1 MTPKIRRAVI
11 AVAGFGTRFLPAT
24 KAQPKEM
31 LAVVDKP
38 IIQYVVE
45 EMVEAGIEEIVLV
58 TGQNKRSI
66 EDHFDRSFELE
77 YRLKEAHK
85 LDLLEEVKRISN
97 LAKFV
102 YVRQKMPLGNGHA
115 LLCAK
120 VVVGDE
126 PFAFSYGDDIIEAE
140 IPAISQMIK
149 VFEKYQGSVMG
160 VMEMPREI
168 ISQFGV
174 IKPAEIERG
183 VYKVLDTV
191 EKPHPDEAPSNLA
204 SVGRYIFTPK
214 IFEALKET
222 KPGKGGEIW
231 VADGVR
237 NLSKNE
243 TIYACKLKG
252 TYWNCG
258 EKREFLKATVNFALK
273 NPQFERELRGYLR
286 DRL

>member
-45 EMVEAGIEEIVLV
+45 EMVGAGIEEIVLV

-97 LAKFV
+97 LAKFI

-120 VVVGDE
+120 VVVDDE
-126 PFAFSYGDDIIEAE
+126 PFAFSYGDDIIEAK
-140 IPAISQMIK
+140 IPAIGQMIK

-160 VMEMPREI
+160 VMEVPREK

-174 IKPAEIERG
+174 IKPQEIEKG
-183 VYKVLDTV
+183 VYKVVDTV
-191 EKPHPDEAPSNLA
+191 EKPHPDDAPSNLA
-204 SVGRYIFTPK
+204 SVGRYVFTPK
-214 IFEALKET
+214 IFEALEET

-231 VADGVR
+231 VADGVK
-237 NLSKNE
+237 NLCRNE
-243 TIYACKLKG
+243 TVYACKLEG

-258 EKREFLKATVNFALK
+258 DKREFLKATINFALK
-273 NPQFERELRGYLR
+273 NPEFGRDLRKYLR
-286 DRL
+286 NRV

>member
-45 EMVEAGIEEIVLV
+45 EMVGAGIEEIVLV

-97 LAKFV
+97 LAKFI

-120 VVVGDE
+120 VVVDDE
-126 PFAFSYGDDIIEAE
+126 PFAFSYGDDIIEAK
-140 IPAISQMIK
+140 IPAIGQMIK

-160 VMEMPREI
+160 VMEVPREK

-174 IKPAEIERG
+174 IKPQEIEKG

-191 EKPHPDEAPSNLA
+191 EKPHPDDAPSNLA
-204 SVGRYIFTPK
+204 SVGRYVFTPK
-214 IFEALKET
+214 IFEALEET

-231 VADGVR
+231 VADGVK
-237 NLSKNE
+237 NLCRNE
-243 TIYACKLKG
+243 TVYACKLEG

-258 EKREFLKATVNFALK
+258 DKREFLKATINFALK
-273 NPQFERELRGYLR
+273 NPEFGRDLRKYLR
-286 DRL
+286 NRV

>member
-45 EMVEAGIEEIVLV
+45 EMVGAGIEEIVLV

-126 PFAFSYGDDIIEAE
+126 AFAFSYGDDIIEAK
-140 IPAISQMIK
+140 IPAIGQMIK
-149 VFEKYQGSVMG
+149 VFEKHQSSVMG
-160 VMEMPREI
+160 VMEVPREK

-174 IKPAEIERG
+174 IKPKEIEKG

-191 EKPHPDEAPSNLA
+191 EKPHPDDAPSNLA
-204 SVGRYIFTPK
+204 SVGRYVFTPK
-214 IFEALKET
+214 IFEALEET

-231 VADGVR
+231 VADGAR
-237 NLSKNE
+237 NLCRNE
-243 TIYACKLKG
+243 TVYACKLEG

-258 EKREFLKATVNFALK
+258 EKIEFLKATINFALK
-273 NPQFERELRGYLR
+273 NPEFGRDLRKYLKNWV
-286 DRL
+286 

>member
-45 EMVEAGIEEIVLV
+45 EMVGAGIEEIVLV

-126 PFAFSYGDDIIEAE
+126 AFAFSYGDDIIEAK
-140 IPAISQMIK
+140 IPAIGQMIK
-149 VFEKYQGSVMG
+149 VFEKYQSSVMG
-160 VMEMPREI
+160 VMEVPREK

-174 IKPAEIERG
+174 IKPQEIEKG

-191 EKPHPDEAPSNLA
+191 EKPRPDDAPSNLA
-204 SVGRYIFTPK
+204 SVGRYVFTPK
-214 IFEALKET
+214 IFEALEET

-231 VADGVR
+231 VADGVK
-237 NLSKNE
+237 NLCRNE
-243 TIYACKLKG
+243 TVYACKLEG

-258 EKREFLKATVNFALK
+258 DKREFLKATINFALK
-273 NPQFERELRGYLR
+273 NPEFGRDLRKYLKNWV
-286 DRL
+286 

>member
-45 EMVEAGIEEIVLV
+45 EMVDAGIEEIVLV

-77 YRLKEAHK
+77 YRLKEADK

-97 LAKFV
+97 LAKFI

-120 VVVGDE
+120 VVVDDA
-126 PFAFSYGDDIIEAE
+126 PFAFSYGDDIIEAK
-140 IPAISQMIK
+140 IPAIGQMIR

-160 VMEMPREI
+160 VMEVPREK

-174 IKPAEIERG
+174 IKPQEIEKG

-191 EKPHPDEAPSNLA
+191 EKPHPDDAPSNLA
-204 SVGRYIFTPK
+204 SVGRYVFTSK
-214 IFEALKET
+214 IFEALEET

-231 VADGVR
+231 VADGVK
-237 NLSKNE
+237 NLCRNE
-243 TIYACKLKG
+243 TVYACKLEG

-258 EKREFLKATVNFALK
+258 DKREFLKATINFALK
-273 NPQFERELRGYLR
+273 NPEFGRDLRKYLR
-286 DRL
+286 NRV

>member
-45 EMVEAGIEEIVLV
+45 EMVDAGIEEIVLV

-97 LAKFV
+97 LAKFI

-120 VVVGDE
+120 VVVDDE
-126 PFAFSYGDDIIEAE
+126 PFAFSYGDDIIEAK
-140 IPAISQMIK
+140 IPAIGQMIK

-160 VMEMPREI
+160 VMEVPREK

-174 IKPAEIERG
+174 IKPQEIEKG

-191 EKPHPDEAPSNLA
+191 EKPHPDDAPSNLA
-204 SVGRYIFTPK
+204 SVGRYVFTPK
-214 IFEALKET
+214 IFEALEET

-237 NLSKNE
+237 NLCRNE
-243 TIYACKLKG
+243 TVYACKLEG

-258 EKREFLKATVNFALK
+258 DKREFLKATINFALK
-273 NPQFERELRGYLR
+273 NPEFGRDLRKYLR
-286 DRL
+286 NRI

>member
-45 EMVEAGIEEIVLV
+45 EMVGAGIEEIVLV

-120 VVVGDE
+120 VVVDDE
-126 PFAFSYGDDIIEAE
+126 PFAFSYGDDIIEAK
-140 IPAISQMIK
+140 IPAIGQMIK

-160 VMEMPREI
+160 VMEVPREK

-174 IKPAEIERG
+174 IKPEEIEKG

-191 EKPHPDEAPSNLA
+191 EKPHPDGAPSNLA
-204 SVGRYIFTPK
+204 SVGRYVFTPK
-214 IFEALKET
+214 IFEALEET

-237 NLSKNE
+237 NLCRNE
-243 TIYACKLKG
+243 TVYACKLEG

-258 EKREFLKATVNFALK
+258 DKREFLKATINFALK
-273 NPQFERELRGYLR
+273 NPEFGRDLRKYLR
-286 DRL
+286 NRV

>member
-45 EMVEAGIEEIVLV
+45 EMVGAGIEEIVLV

-77 YRLKEAHK
+77 YRLKEADK

-97 LAKFV
+97 LAKFI

-120 VVVGDE
+120 VVVDDE
-126 PFAFSYGDDIIEAE
+126 PFAFSYGDDIIEAK
-140 IPAISQMIK
+140 IPAIGQMIN
-149 VFEKYQGSVMG
+149 VFEKHQGSVMG
-160 VMEMPREI
+160 VMEVPREK

-174 IKPAEIERG
+174 IKPQEIEKG
-183 VYKVLDTV
+183 VYKVVDTV
-191 EKPHPDEAPSNLA
+191 EKPHPDDAPSNLA
-204 SVGRYIFTPK
+204 SVGRYVFTPK
-214 IFEALKET
+214 IFEALEET

-231 VADGVR
+231 VADGVK
-237 NLSKNE
+237 NLCRNE
-243 TIYACKLKG
+243 TVYACKLEG

-258 EKREFLKATVNFALK
+258 DKREFLKATINFALK
-273 NPQFERELRGYLR
+273 NPEFGRDLRKYLR
-286 DRL
+286 NRV

>member
-31 LAVVDKP
+31 LALVDKP

-45 EMVEAGIEEIVLV
+45 EMVGAGIEEIILV

-77 YRLKEAHK
+77 YRLKKAHK

-140 IPAISQMIK
+140 IPAISQMIR
-149 VFEKYQGSVMG
+149 VFEKYQSSVMG
-160 VMEMPREI
+160 VMEVPREI

-174 IKPAEIERG
+174 IKPQEIEKG
-183 VYKVLDTV
+183 VYQVLDTV

-204 SVGRYIFTPK
+204 SIGRYVFTPK
-214 IFEALKET
+214 IFAALEET

-231 VADGVR
+231 VADGVK

-243 TIYACKLKG
+243 AIYACKIKG

-258 EKREFLKATVNFALK
+258 DKKEFLKATINFALK
-273 NPQFERELRGYLR
+273 NPGFGKELRRYLK
-286 DRL
+286 DRV

>member
-45 EMVEAGIEEIVLV
+45 EMVGAGIEEIVLV

-120 VVVGDE
+120 VVVDDE
-126 PFAFSYGDDIIEAE
+126 PFAFSYGDDIIEAK
-140 IPAISQMIK
+140 IPAIGQMIK

-160 VMEMPREI
+160 VMEVPREK

-174 IKPAEIERG
+174 IKPQEIEKG

-191 EKPHPDEAPSNLA
+191 EKPHPDGAPSNLA
-204 SVGRYIFTPK
+204 SVGRYVFTPK
-214 IFEALKET
+214 IFEALQET

-237 NLSKNE
+237 NLCRNE
-243 TIYACKLKG
+243 TVYACKLEG

-258 EKREFLKATVNFALK
+258 DKREFLKATINFALK
-273 NPQFERELRGYLR
+273 NPEFGRDLRKYLR
-286 DRL
+286 NRV

>member
-45 EMVEAGIEEIVLV
+45 EMVDAGIEEIVLV

-120 VVVGDE
+120 VVVDDA
-126 PFAFSYGDDIIEAE
+126 PFAFSYGDDIIEAK
-140 IPAISQMIK
+140 IPAIGQMIK

-160 VMEMPREI
+160 VMEVPREK

-174 IKPAEIERG
+174 IKPEEIEKG

-191 EKPHPDEAPSNLA
+191 EKPHPDDAPSNLA
-204 SVGRYIFTPK
+204 SVGRYVFTPK
-214 IFEALKET
+214 IFEALEET

-231 VADGVR
+231 VADGVK
-237 NLSKNE
+237 NLSRNE
-243 TIYACKLKG
+243 TVYACKLEG

-258 EKREFLKATVNFALK
+258 DKREFLKATINFALK
-273 NPQFERELRGYLR
+273 NPEFGRDLRKYLR
-286 DRL
+286 NRV

>member
-31 LAVVDKP
+31 LALVDKP

-45 EMVEAGIEEIVLV
+45 EMVDAGIEEIILV
-58 TGQNKRSI
+58 TGQDKRSI

-77 YRLKEAHK
+77 YRLKEADK

-120 VVVGDE
+120 VVVGDQ
-126 PFAFSYGDDIIEAE
+126 PFAFSYGDDIIEAK
-140 IPAISQMIK
+140 IPAVGQMVR
-149 VFEKYQGSVMG
+149 VFEKYQSSVMG
-160 VMEMPREI
+160 VMEVPREK

-174 IKPAEIERG
+174 IKSEEVEEGI
-183 VYKVLDTV
+183 YKVLDIV
-191 EKPHPDEAPSNLA
+191 EKPHPDDAPSNLA
-204 SVGRYIFTPK
+204 SVGRYVFTPK
-214 IFEALKET
+214 IFEALEET

-231 VADGVR
+231 VADGVK

-243 TIYACKLKG
+243 TIYACKIKG

-258 EKREFLKATVNFALK
+258 DKKEFLKATINFALK
-273 NPQFERELRGYLR
+273 NPEFERELRRYLK
-286 DRL
+286 DRV

>member
-45 EMVEAGIEEIVLV
+45 EMVGAGIEEIVLV

-120 VVVGDE
+120 VVVDDE
-126 PFAFSYGDDIIEAE
+126 PFAFSYGDDIIEAK
-140 IPAISQMIK
+140 IPAIGQMIK

-160 VMEMPREI
+160 VMEVPREK

-174 IKPAEIERG
+174 IKPQEIEKG

-191 EKPHPDEAPSNLA
+191 EKPHPDDAPSNLA
-204 SVGRYIFTPK
+204 SVGRYVFTPK
-214 IFEALKET
+214 IFEALEET
-222 KPGKGGEIW
+222 KPGKEGEIW
-231 VADGVR
+231 VADGVK
-237 NLSKNE
+237 NLCRNE
-243 TIYACKLKG
+243 TVYACKLEG

-258 EKREFLKATVNFALK
+258 DKREFLKATINFALK
-273 NPQFERELRGYLR
+273 NPEFGRDLRKYLR
-286 DRL
+286 NRV

>member
-45 EMVEAGIEEIVLV
+45 EMVGAGIEEIVLV

-77 YRLKEAHK
+77 YRLKEADK

-97 LAKFV
+97 LAKFI

-120 VVVGDE
+120 VVVDDE
-126 PFAFSYGDDIIEAE
+126 PFAFSYGDDIIEAK
-140 IPAISQMIK
+140 IPAIGQMIK

-160 VMEMPREI
+160 VMEVPREK

-174 IKPAEIERG
+174 IKPQEIEKG
-183 VYKVLDTV
+183 VYKVVDTV
-191 EKPHPDEAPSNLA
+191 EKPHPDDAPSNLA
-204 SVGRYIFTPK
+204 SVGRYVFTPK
-214 IFEALKET
+214 IFEALEET

-231 VADGVR
+231 VADGVK
-237 NLSKNE
+237 NLCRNE
-243 TIYACKLKG
+243 TVYACKLEG

-258 EKREFLKATVNFALK
+258 DKREFLKATINFALK
-273 NPQFERELRGYLR
+273 NPEFGRDLRKYLR
-286 DRL
+286 NRV

>member
-45 EMVEAGIEEIVLV
+45 EMVDAGIEEIVLV

-97 LAKFV
+97 LAKFI

-120 VVVGDE
+120 VVVDDA
-126 PFAFSYGDDIIEAE
+126 PFAFSYGDDIIEAK
-140 IPAISQMIK
+140 IPAIGQMIK
-149 VFEKYQGSVMG
+149 VFEKYQSSVMG
-160 VMEMPREI
+160 VMEVPREK

-174 IKPAEIERG
+174 IKPQEIEKG

-191 EKPHPDEAPSNLA
+191 EKPHPDDAPSNLA
-204 SVGRYIFTPK
+204 SVGRYVFTSK
-214 IFEALKET
+214 IFEALEET

-237 NLSKNE
+237 NLCRNE
-243 TIYACKLKG
+243 TVYACKLEG

-258 EKREFLKATVNFALK
+258 DKREFLKATINFALK
-273 NPQFERELRGYLR
+273 NPEFGRDLRKYLR
-286 DRL
+286 NRV

>member
-45 EMVEAGIEEIVLV
+45 EMVDAGIEEIVLV

-97 LAKFV
+97 LAKFI

-120 VVVGDE
+120 VVVDDE
-126 PFAFSYGDDIIEAE
+126 PFAFSYGDDIIEAK
-140 IPAISQMIK
+140 IPAIGQMIK

-160 VMEMPREI
+160 VMEVPREK

-174 IKPAEIERG
+174 IKPQEIEKG

-191 EKPHPDEAPSNLA
+191 EKPHPDDAPSNLA
-204 SVGRYIFTPK
+204 SVGRYVFTPK
-214 IFEALKET
+214 IFEALEET

-231 VADGVR
+231 VADGVK
-237 NLSKNE
+237 NLCRNE
-243 TIYACKLKG
+243 TVYACKLEG

-258 EKREFLKATVNFALK
+258 DKREFLKATINFALK
-273 NPQFERELRGYLR
+273 NPEFGRDLRKYLR
-286 DRL
+286 NRV

>member
-45 EMVEAGIEEIVLV
+45 EMVGAGIEEIVLV

-120 VVVGDE
+120 IVVGDE
-126 PFAFSYGDDIIEAE
+126 AFAFSYGDDIIEAK
-140 IPAISQMIK
+140 IPAIGQMIK
-149 VFEKYQGSVMG
+149 VFEKYQSSVMG
-160 VMEMPREI
+160 VMEVPREK

-174 IKPAEIERG
+174 IKPQEIEKG

-191 EKPHPDEAPSNLA
+191 EKPHPDDAPSNLA
-204 SVGRYIFTPK
+204 SVGRYVFTPK
-214 IFEALKET
+214 IFEALEET

-237 NLSKNE
+237 SLCRNE
-243 TIYACKLKG
+243 TVYACKLEG

-258 EKREFLKATVNFALK
+258 DKREFLKATINFALK
-273 NPQFERELRGYLR
+273 NPEFGRDLRKYLR
-286 DRL
+286 NRV

>member
-45 EMVEAGIEEIVLV
+45 EMVGAGIEEIVLV

-77 YRLKEAHK
+77 YRLKEADK

-97 LAKFV
+97 LAKFI

-120 VVVGDE
+120 VVVDDK
-126 PFAFSYGDDIIEAE
+126 PFAFSYGDDIIEAK
-140 IPAISQMIK
+140 IPAIGQMIK

-160 VMEMPREI
+160 VMEVPREK

-174 IKPAEIERG
+174 IKPQEIEKG
-183 VYKVLDTV
+183 VYKVVDTV
-191 EKPHPDEAPSNLA
+191 EKPHPDDAPSNLA
-204 SVGRYIFTPK
+204 SVGRYVFTSK
-214 IFEALKET
+214 IFEALEET

-231 VADGVR
+231 VADGVK
-237 NLSKNE
+237 NLCRNE
-243 TIYACKLKG
+243 TVYACKLEG

-258 EKREFLKATVNFALK
+258 DKREFLKATINFALK
-273 NPQFERELRGYLR
+273 NPEFGRDLRKYLR
-286 DRL
+286 NRV

>member
-31 LAVVDKP
+31 LTLIDKP

-45 EMVEAGIEEIVLV
+45 EMVGAGIEEIILV

-126 PFAFSYGDDIIEAE
+126 PFAFSYGDDIIEAK
-140 IPAISQMIK
+140 IPAISQMVR
-149 VFEKYQGSVMG
+149 VFEKYQSSVMG
-160 VMEMPREI
+160 VMEVPREI

-174 IKPAEIERG
+174 IKPEEIEKG

-204 SVGRYIFTPK
+204 SVGRYVFTPK
-214 IFEALKET
+214 IFEALEET

-231 VADGVR
+231 VADGVK

-243 TIYACKLKG
+243 TIHACKIKG

-258 EKREFLKATVNFALK
+258 DKREFLKATINFALK
-273 NPQFERELRGYLR
+273 NPEFGRELRRYLK
-286 DRL
+286 DRV

>member
-45 EMVEAGIEEIVLV
+45 EMVDAGIEEIVLV

-97 LAKFV
+97 LAKFI

-120 VVVGDE
+120 VVVDDE
-126 PFAFSYGDDIIEAE
+126 PFAFSYGDDIIEAK
-140 IPAISQMIK
+140 IPAIGQMIK
-149 VFEKYQGSVMG
+149 VFEKYQSSVMG
-160 VMEMPREI
+160 VMEVPREK

-174 IKPAEIERG
+174 IKPQEIEKG

-191 EKPHPDEAPSNLA
+191 EKPHPDDAPSNLA
-204 SVGRYIFTPK
+204 SVGRYVFTPK
-214 IFEALKET
+214 IFEALEET

-231 VADGVR
+231 VADGVK
-237 NLSKNE
+237 NLCRNE
-243 TIYACKLKG
+243 TVYACKLEG

-258 EKREFLKATVNFALK
+258 DKREFLKATINFALK
-273 NPQFERELRGYLR
+273 NPEFGRDLRKYLR
-286 DRL
+286 NRV

>member
-45 EMVEAGIEEIVLV
+45 EMVSAGIEEIVLV

-97 LAKFV
+97 LAKFI

-120 VVVGDE
+120 VVVDDE
-126 PFAFSYGDDIIEAE
+126 PFAFSYGDDIIEAK
-140 IPAISQMIK
+140 IPAIGQMIK

-160 VMEMPREI
+160 VMEVPREK

-174 IKPAEIERG
+174 IKPQEIEKG
-183 VYKVLDTV
+183 VYKVVDTV
-191 EKPHPDEAPSNLA
+191 EKPHPDDAPSNLA
-204 SVGRYIFTPK
+204 SVGRYVFTPK
-214 IFEALKET
+214 IFEALEET

-231 VADGVR
+231 VADGVK
-237 NLSKNE
+237 NLSRNE
-243 TIYACKLKG
+243 TVYACKLEG

-258 EKREFLKATVNFALK
+258 DKREFLKATINFALK
-273 NPQFERELRGYLR
+273 NPEFGRDLRKYLR
-286 DRL
+286 NRV

>member
-45 EMVEAGIEEIVLV
+45 EMVDAGIEEIVLV

-77 YRLKEAHK
+77 YRLKEADK

-102 YVRQKMPLGNGHA
+102 YIRQKMPLGNGHA

-126 PFAFSYGDDIIEAE
+126 PFAFSYGDDIIEAK
-140 IPAISQMIK
+140 IPAIGQMIK

-160 VMEMPREI
+160 VMEVPREK

-174 IKPAEIERG
+174 IKPQEIEKG

-191 EKPHPDEAPSNLA
+191 EKPRSDEAPSNLA
-204 SVGRYIFTPK
+204 SVGRYVFTPK
-214 IFEALKET
+214 IFEALEET

-231 VADGVR
+231 VADGVK
-237 NLSKNE
+237 NLCRNE
-243 TIYACKLKG
+243 TVYACKLEG

-258 EKREFLKATVNFALK
+258 EKIEFLKSTINFALN
-273 NPQFERELRGYLR
+273 NPEFGSDLRKYLR
-286 DRL
+286 NRF

>member
-45 EMVEAGIEEIVLV
+45 EMVGAGIEEIVLV

-126 PFAFSYGDDIIEAE
+126 AFAFSYGDDIIEAK
-140 IPAISQMIK
+140 IPAIGQMIK
-149 VFEKYQGSVMG
+149 VFEKYQSSVMG
-160 VMEMPREI
+160 VMEVPREK

-174 IKPAEIERG
+174 IKPQEIEKG

-191 EKPHPDEAPSNLA
+191 EKPHPDDAPSNLA
-204 SVGRYIFTPK
+204 SVGRYVFTPK
-214 IFEALKET
+214 IFEALEET

-237 NLSKNE
+237 SLCRNE
-243 TIYACKLKG
+243 TVYACKLEG

-258 EKREFLKATVNFALK
+258 DKREFLKATINFALK
-273 NPQFERELRGYLR
+273 NPEFGRDLRKYLR
-286 DRL
+286 NRV

>member
-45 EMVEAGIEEIVLV
+45 EMVDAGIEEIVLV

-77 YRLKEAHK
+77 YRLKEADK

-97 LAKFV
+97 LAKFI

-120 VVVGDE
+120 VVVDDE
-126 PFAFSYGDDIIEAE
+126 PFAFSYGDDIIEAK
-140 IPAISQMIK
+140 IPAIGQMIK

-160 VMEMPREI
+160 VMEVPREK

-174 IKPAEIERG
+174 IKPQEIEKG
-183 VYKVLDTV
+183 VYKVVDTV
-191 EKPHPDEAPSNLA
+191 EKPHPDDAPSNLA
-204 SVGRYIFTPK
+204 SVGRYVFTPK
-214 IFEALKET
+214 IFEALEET

-231 VADGVR
+231 VADGVK
-237 NLSKNE
+237 NLCRNE
-243 TIYACKLKG
+243 TVYACKLEG

-258 EKREFLKATVNFALK
+258 DKREFLKATINFALK
-273 NPQFERELRGYLR
+273 NPEFGRDLRKYLR
-286 DRL
+286 NRV

>member
-45 EMVEAGIEEIVLV
+45 EMVGAGIEEIVLV

-77 YRLKEAHK
+77 YRLKEADK

-97 LAKFV
+97 LAKFI

-120 VVVGDE
+120 VVVDDE
-126 PFAFSYGDDIIEAE
+126 PFAFSYGDDIIEAK
-140 IPAISQMIK
+140 IPAIGQMIK

-160 VMEMPREI
+160 VMEVPREK

-174 IKPAEIERG
+174 IKPQEIEKG
-183 VYKVLDTV
+183 VYKVVDTV
-191 EKPHPDEAPSNLA
+191 EKPHPDDAPSNLA
-204 SVGRYIFTPK
+204 SVGRYVFTSK
-214 IFEALKET
+214 IFEALEET

-231 VADGVR
+231 VADGVK
-237 NLSKNE
+237 NLCRNE
-243 TIYACKLKG
+243 TVYACKLEG

-258 EKREFLKATVNFALK
+258 DKREFLKATINFALK
-273 NPQFERELRGYLR
+273 NPEFGRDLRKYLR
-286 DRL
+286 NRV

>member
-45 EMVEAGIEEIVLV
+45 EMVGAGIEEIVLV

-77 YRLKEAHK
+77 YRLKEADK

-97 LAKFV
+97 LAKFI

-120 VVVGDE
+120 VVVDDE
-126 PFAFSYGDDIIEAE
+126 PFAFSYGDDIIEAK
-140 IPAISQMIK
+140 IPAIGQMIK

-160 VMEMPREI
+160 VMEVPREK

-174 IKPAEIERG
+174 IKPQEIEKG
-183 VYKVLDTV
+183 VYKVVDTI
-191 EKPHPDEAPSNLA
+191 EKPHPDDAPSNLA
-204 SVGRYIFTPK
+204 SVGRYVFTSK
-214 IFEALKET
+214 IFEALEET

-231 VADGVR
+231 VADGVK
-237 NLSKNE
+237 NLCRNE
-243 TIYACKLKG
+243 TVYACKLEG

-258 EKREFLKATVNFALK
+258 DKREFLKATINFALK
-273 NPQFERELRGYLR
+273 NPEFGRDLRKYLR
-286 DRL
+286 NRV

>member
-1 MTPKIRRAVI
+1 MTLKIRRGVI

-31 LAVVDKP
+31 LTVVDKP

-45 EMVEAGIEEIVLV
+45 EMVDAGIEEIVLV

-85 LDLLEEVKRISN
+85 LEMLEEVKRISN

-126 PFAFSYGDDIIEAE
+126 PFAFSYGDDIIEAR

-149 VFEKYQGSVMG
+149 VFEKHRSLVMG
-160 VMEMPREI
+160 VMEMPREK

-174 IKPAEIERG
+174 IKPEEIERG
-183 VYKVLDTV
+183 VYKVLDIV

-204 SVGRYIFTPK
+204 SVGRYVFTPK
-214 IFEALKET
+214 IFEALEET

-231 VADGVR
+231 VADGVK
-237 NLSKNE
+237 NLSRNE
-243 TIYACKLKG
+243 TIYACKLEG

-258 EKREFLKATVNFALK
+258 EKTEFLKATINFALK
-273 NPQFERELRGYLR
+273 NPEFGRELRGYLK

>member
-45 EMVEAGIEEIVLV
+45 EMVGAGIEEIVLV

-97 LAKFV
+97 LAKFI

-120 VVVGDE
+120 VVVDDE
-126 PFAFSYGDDIIEAE
+126 PFAFSYGDDIIEAK
-140 IPAISQMIK
+140 IPAIGQMIK

-160 VMEMPREI
+160 VMEVPREK

-174 IKPAEIERG
+174 IKPQEIEKG
-183 VYKVLDTV
+183 VYKVVDTV
-191 EKPHPDEAPSNLA
+191 EKPHPDDAPSNLA
-204 SVGRYIFTPK
+204 SVGRYVFTPK
-214 IFEALKET
+214 IFEALEET

-231 VADGVR
+231 VADGVKNICR
-237 NLSKNE
+237 NE
-243 TIYACKLKG
+243 TVYACKLEG

-258 EKREFLKATVNFALK
+258 DKREFLKATINFALK
-273 NPQFERELRGYLR
+273 NPEFGRDLRKYLR
-286 DRL
+286 NRV

>member
-45 EMVEAGIEEIVLV
+45 EMVGAGIEEIVLV

-77 YRLKEAHK
+77 YRLKEADK

-97 LAKFV
+97 LAKFI

-120 VVVGDE
+120 VVVDDE
-126 PFAFSYGDDIIEAE
+126 PFAFSYGDDIIEAK
-140 IPAISQMIK
+140 IPAIGQMIK

-160 VMEMPREI
+160 VMEVPREK

-174 IKPAEIERG
+174 IKPQEIEKG
-183 VYKVLDTV
+183 VYKVVDTV
-191 EKPHPDEAPSNLA
+191 EKPHPDDAPSNLA
-204 SVGRYIFTPK
+204 SVGRYVFTSK
-214 IFEALKET
+214 IFEALEET

-237 NLSKNE
+237 NLCRNE
-243 TIYACKLKG
+243 TVYACKLEG

-258 EKREFLKATVNFALK
+258 DKREFLKATINFALK
-273 NPQFERELRGYLR
+273 NPEFGRDLRKYLR
-286 DRL
+286 NRV

>member
-45 EMVEAGIEEIVLV
+45 EMVDAGIEEIVLV

-77 YRLKEAHK
+77 YRLKEADK

-97 LAKFV
+97 LAKFI

-120 VVVGDE
+120 VVVDDE
-126 PFAFSYGDDIIEAE
+126 PFAFSYGDDIIEAK
-140 IPAISQMIK
+140 IPAIGQMIK

-160 VMEMPREI
+160 VMEVPREK

-174 IKPAEIERG
+174 IKPQEIEKG
-183 VYKVLDTV
+183 VYKVVDTI
-191 EKPHPDEAPSNLA
+191 EKPHPDDAPSNLA
-204 SVGRYIFTPK
+204 SVGRYVFTSK
-214 IFEALKET
+214 IFEALEET

-231 VADGVR
+231 VADGVK
-237 NLSKNE
+237 NLCRNE
-243 TIYACKLKG
+243 TVYACKLEG

-258 EKREFLKATVNFALK
+258 DKREFLKATINFALK
-273 NPQFERELRGYLR
+273 NPEFGRDLRKYLR
-286 DRL
+286 NRV

>member
-1 MTPKIRRAVI
+1 
-11 AVAGFGTRFLPAT
+11 
-24 KAQPKEM
+24 
-31 LAVVDKP
+31 
-38 IIQYVVE
+38 
-45 EMVEAGIEEIVLV
+45 AGIEEIVLV

-77 YRLKEAHK
+77 YRLKEADK

-126 PFAFSYGDDIIEAE
+126 PFAFSYGDDIIEAK
-140 IPAISQMIK
+140 IPAIGQMIK
-149 VFEKYQGSVMG
+149 VFEKYQSSVMG
-160 VMEMPREI
+160 VMEVPREK

-174 IKPAEIERG
+174 IKPEEIEKG

-191 EKPHPDEAPSNLA
+191 EKPHPDDAPSNLA
-204 SVGRYIFTPK
+204 SVGRYVFTPK
-214 IFEALKET
+214 IFEALEET

-237 NLSKNE
+237 SLSRNE
-243 TIYACKLKG
+243 TVYACKLEG

-258 EKREFLKATVNFALK
+258 DKREFLKATINFALK
-273 NPQFERELRGYLR
+273 NPEFGRDLRKYLR
-286 DRL
+286 NRV

>member
-45 EMVEAGIEEIVLV
+45 EMVGAGIEEIVLV

-120 VVVGDE
+120 IVVGDE
-126 PFAFSYGDDIIEAE
+126 AFAFSYGDDIIEAK
-140 IPAISQMIK
+140 IPAIGQMIK
-149 VFEKYQGSVMG
+149 VFEKYQSSVMG
-160 VMEMPREI
+160 VMEVPREK

-174 IKPAEIERG
+174 IKPQEIEKG
-183 VYKVLDTV
+183 VYKVLDTI
-191 EKPHPDEAPSNLA
+191 EKPHPDDAPSNLA
-204 SVGRYIFTPK
+204 SVGRYVFTPK
-214 IFEALKET
+214 IFEALEET

-231 VADGVR
+231 VADGVK
-237 NLSKNE
+237 NLCRNE
-243 TIYACKLKG
+243 TVYACKLEG

-258 EKREFLKATVNFALK
+258 EKIEFLKATINFALK
-273 NPQFERELRGYLR
+273 NPEFGRDLRKYLR
-286 DRL
+286 NRV

>member
-1 MTPKIRRAVI
+1 M
-11 AVAGFGTRFLPAT
+11 
-24 KAQPKEM
+24 
-31 LAVVDKP
+31 VD
-38 IIQYVVE
+38 
-45 EMVEAGIEEIVLV
+45 AGIEEIVLV

-120 VVVGDE
+120 VVVDDE
-126 PFAFSYGDDIIEAE
+126 PFAFSYGDDIIEAKV
-140 IPAISQMIK
+140 PAIGQMIK

-160 VMEMPREI
+160 VMEVPREK

-174 IKPAEIERG
+174 IKPQEIEKG

-191 EKPHPDEAPSNLA
+191 EKPHPDDAPSNLA
-204 SVGRYIFTPK
+204 SVGRYVFTPK
-214 IFEALKET
+214 IFEALEET

-231 VADGVR
+231 VADGVK
-237 NLSKNE
+237 NLCRNE
-243 TIYACKLKG
+243 TVYACKLEG

-258 EKREFLKATVNFALK
+258 DKREFLKATINFALK
-273 NPQFERELRGYLR
+273 NPEFGRDLRKYLR
-286 DRL
+286 NRV

>member
-45 EMVEAGIEEIVLV
+45 EMVGAGIEEIVLV

-77 YRLKEAHK
+77 YRLKEADK

-97 LAKFV
+97 LAKFI

-120 VVVGDE
+120 VVVDDK
-126 PFAFSYGDDIIEAE
+126 PFAFSYGDDIIEAK
-140 IPAISQMIK
+140 IPAIGQMIK

-160 VMEMPREI
+160 VMEVPREK

-174 IKPAEIERG
+174 IKPQEIEKG
-183 VYKVLDTV
+183 VYKVVDTI
-191 EKPHPDEAPSNLA
+191 EKPHPDDAPSNLA
-204 SVGRYIFTPK
+204 SVGRYVFTSK
-214 IFEALKET
+214 IFEALEET

-231 VADGVR
+231 VADGVK
-237 NLSKNE
+237 NLCRNE
-243 TIYACKLKG
+243 TVYACKLEG

-258 EKREFLKATVNFALK
+258 DKREFLKATINFALK
-273 NPQFERELRGYLR
+273 NPEFGRDLRKYLR
-286 DRL
+286 NRV

>member
-45 EMVEAGIEEIVLV
+45 EMVGAGIEEIVLV

-120 VVVGDE
+120 VVVDDE
-126 PFAFSYGDDIIEAE
+126 PFAFSYGDDIIEAK
-140 IPAISQMIK
+140 IPAIGQMIK
-149 VFEKYQGSVMG
+149 VFEKYQSSVMG
-160 VMEMPREI
+160 VMEVPREK

-174 IKPAEIERG
+174 IKPQEIEKG
-183 VYKVLDTV
+183 VYKVLDTI
-191 EKPHPDEAPSNLA
+191 EKPHPDDAPSNLA
-204 SVGRYIFTPK
+204 SVGRYVFTPK
-214 IFEALKET
+214 IFEALEET

-237 NLSKNE
+237 SLCRNE
-243 TIYACKLKG
+243 TVYACKLEG

-258 EKREFLKATVNFALK
+258 DKREFLKATINFALK
-273 NPQFERELRGYLR
+273 NPEFGRDLRKYLR
-286 DRL
+286 NRV

>member
-45 EMVEAGIEEIVLV
+45 EMVGAGIEEIVLV

-120 VVVGDE
+120 VVVDDE
-126 PFAFSYGDDIIEAE
+126 PFAFSYGDDIIEAK
-140 IPAISQMIK
+140 IPAIGQMIK

-160 VMEMPREI
+160 VMEVPREK

-174 IKPAEIERG
+174 IKPQEIEKG

-191 EKPHPDEAPSNLA
+191 EKPHPDGAPSNLA
-204 SVGRYIFTPK
+204 SVGRYVFTPK
-214 IFEALKET
+214 IFEALQET

-237 NLSKNE
+237 NLCRNE
-243 TIYACKLKG
+243 TVYACKLEG
-252 TYWNCG
+252 NCG
-258 EKREFLKATVNFALK
+258 DKREFLKATINFALK
-273 NPQFERELRGYLR
+273 NPEFGRDLRKYLR
-286 DRL
+286 NRV

>member
-45 EMVEAGIEEIVLV
+45 EMVGAGIEEIVLV

-120 VVVGDE
+120 VVVDDE
-126 PFAFSYGDDIIEAE
+126 PFAFSYGDDIIEAK
-140 IPAISQMIK
+140 IPAIGQMIK

-160 VMEMPREI
+160 VMEVPREK

-174 IKPAEIERG
+174 IKPQEIEKG

-191 EKPHPDEAPSNLA
+191 EKPHPDDAPSNLA
-204 SVGRYIFTPK
+204 SVGRYVFTPK
-214 IFEALKET
+214 IFEALEET

-237 NLSKNE
+237 NLCRNE
-243 TIYACKLKG
+243 TVYACKLEG

-258 EKREFLKATVNFALK
+258 DKREFLKATINFALK
-273 NPQFERELRGYLR
+273 NPEFGRDLRKYLR
-286 DRL
+286 NRV